1 MAPFQLCLP
10 QIGILKQRTVQI
22 SFGSCWD
29 IVHKGLYRCSTR
41 LARHQLKITLEFA
54 DIWLSKQVGQLSDD
68 GRPYSNHPDA
78 AAYKV
83 FQALHSSHPY
93 FDALNSTRNSLF
105 QLQVQGMSV
114 PGSWYALGPTPRA
127 FTYPCPSCR
136 ACILP
141 CRSKM
146 LSGDNHLPFL
156 NLLSLRPSGLR
167 GLALEQRQR
176 TDLLTLSVD
185 HRSALRSA
193 GHHARG
199 ET

>member
-54 DIWLSKQVGQLSDD
+54 DIWLSKQVGRLSDD

-93 FDALNSTRNSLF
+93 FDALITLPATVSSNYKCKDVSAWKLVCT
-105 QLQVQGMSV
+105 
-114 PGSWYALGPTPRA
+114 GPDAKSIYIPL
-127 FTYPCPSCR
+127 S
-136 ACILP
+136 ILP
-141 CRSKM
+141 R
-146 LSGDNHLPFL
+146 LHF
-156 NLLSLRPSGLR
+156 
-167 GLALEQRQR
+167 ALF
-176 TDLLTLSVD
+176 
-185 HRSALRSA
+185 ALKC
-193 GHHARG
+193 
-199 ET
+199 